1 MDYTSEK
8 CAGCGVKFSEGDDVV
23 VCPECGSPHHRSCFM
38 SAGECA
44 HAAQHG
50 SYIWTPEAKPK
61 TEIIP
66 VVLDLGFKP
75 SEPADFGIPPEE
87 SIFGVSA
94 DQAVCFI
101 NSNVSYYLPHFMLI
115 KETGRNGFNPLCF
128 IYPAG
133 FFASRRMWFWAI
145 VSVII
150 NLILAVPSMIT
161 LLTDLNGESLLM
173 SEAVNSFVYD
183 NRRFVE
189 NLNDAGNALYLA
201 VCIIFALTA
210 NRLYLNFMVR
220 TVRRLKKQSGARL
233 TRGQLRRAGGI
244 RFTNIIYI
252 SAAFLIAAAFLAF
265 TVMIVLERLAQ

>member
-1 MDYTSEK
+1 MDYTNEK
-8 CAGCGVKFSEGDDVV
+8 CASCGVKFSEGDDVV
-23 VCPECGSPHHRSCFM
+23 VCPECGSPYHRSCFM
-38 SAGECA
+38 SAGRCA
-44 HAAQHG
+44 HEAQHG
-50 SYIWTPEAKPK
+50 SYIWSLEAKPK

-75 SEPADFGIPPEE
+75 PESDDFGIPPEE
-87 SIFGVSA
+87 NIFGVSA

-101 NSNVSYYLPHFMLI
+101 NSNVSYYLPHFILI

-145 VSVII
+145 VSVVI

-201 VCIIFALTA
+201 VCIIFALIA

-252 SAAFLIAAAFLAF
+252 SAAFLVATAFLAF